1 MVTIV
6 CLCLFE
12 QNFLDKQKEMQRI
25 VKLYLRMCNYDLW
38 KSLLLRV
45 WILMEEDI
53 FHQYRQSSQSTTLI
67 DVLTAIVDPIEFAN
81 TNGTQQL
88 NAAMTKSTTMQLVK
102 LETKQRK
109 GGKTLLAWVES
120 QKWVWMMM
128 KFEKVIVAMFNVV
141 AILAA
146 SCVRAL

>member
-1 MVTIV
+1 
-6 CLCLFE
+6 
-12 QNFLDKQKEMQRI
+12 
-25 VKLYLRMCNYDLW
+25 
-38 KSLLLRV
+38 
-45 WILMEEDI
+45 MEEDI

-109 GGKTLLAWVES
+109 GGKTLLA
-120 QKWVWMMM
+120 
-128 KFEKVIVAMFNVV
+128 
-141 AILAA
+141 
-146 SCVRAL
+146 